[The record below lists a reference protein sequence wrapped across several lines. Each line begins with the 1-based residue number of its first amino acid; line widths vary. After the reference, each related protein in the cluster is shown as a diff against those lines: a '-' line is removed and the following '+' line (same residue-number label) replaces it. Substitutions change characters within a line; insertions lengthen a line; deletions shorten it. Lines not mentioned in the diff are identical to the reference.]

1 MLKEGDCEPAEPLAG
16 GLIAGRTSSDFVG
29 LALFKM
35 SRRRTEKRKRSGMS
49 LLHPCL
55 RFAFVVRLFY
65 RSG

>member
-1 MLKEGDCEPAEPLAG
+1 MLKEGDCEPAESPAG
-16 GLIAGRTSSDFVG
+16 GLIFRWASSDFVE

-35 SRRRTEKRKRSGMS
+35 SRRRTEKRKKSGMS

-55 RFAFVVRLFY
+55 RFAFVVRLEC